1 MHFSILEIYEKE
13 NLQKKLLKVRW
24 CFQNL
29 IYTRTIC
36 ISVCFENSEVNI
48 IQKKYS
54 YFICKKKIELHRHS
68 DIKNINSLIKTNS
81 QYTEKIKIQ
90 NFVKKSGNETKIFS
104 LE

>member
-36 ISVCFENSEVNI
+36 ISVCFENSRG
-48 IQKKYS
+48 KY
-54 YFICKKKIELHRHS
+54 YR
-68 DIKNINSLIKTNS
+68 KNIRIL
-81 QYTEKIKIQ
+81 Y
-90 NFVKKSGNETKIFS
+90 VKKR
-104 LE
+104 